1 MRIFAHFAFLVYG
14 LSGPFLLVLRPLHC
28 RSSSVTTV
36 ETAVC
41 LKMMTLS
48 CMVASGSPLWLR
60 VANVSPLWFILM
72 SALPLIRSLLSKHS
86 CGWQSR
92 YADFLPAGCRCLR
105 RLSTCLSVCLFA
117 TLPYSPLFVLA
128 VGLWSEADRLEA
140 LIIDTC
146 TRVTMWPILSLLCVL
161 LCCWLNI

>member
-1 MRIFAHFAFLVYG
+1 MVHSQTNQNIKYSSASSFKKKNMPMRIFAHFAFLVYG

-60 VANVSPLWFILM
+60 VANVSPL
-72 SALPLIRSLLSKHS
+72 
-86 CGWQSR
+86 
-92 YADFLPAGCRCLR
+92 
-105 RLSTCLSVCLFA
+105 
-117 TLPYSPLFVLA
+117 
-128 VGLWSEADRLEA
+128 
-140 LIIDTC
+140 
-146 TRVTMWPILSLLCVL
+146 
-161 LCCWLNI
+161 